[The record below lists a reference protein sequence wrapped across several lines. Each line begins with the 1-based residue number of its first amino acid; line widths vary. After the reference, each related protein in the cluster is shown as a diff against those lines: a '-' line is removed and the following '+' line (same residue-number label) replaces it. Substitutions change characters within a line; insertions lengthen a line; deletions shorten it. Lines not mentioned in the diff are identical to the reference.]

1 LFHRFSE
8 FVLEYAALEG
18 HIREVHGRASRR
30 DAGAMEL
37 LLAMSCTSVTT
48 TSFEALR
55 KAKTEIGSGHNSFVY
70 VPESPL
76 AREDASTL
84 PLGRV
89 KLRYGPTSQCHT
101 RRRTGVSGR
110 VGDGWWFKPR
120 FGG

>member
-1 LFHRFSE
+1 
-8 FVLEYAALEG
+8 
-18 HIREVHGRASRR
+18 
-30 DAGAMEL
+30 
-37 LLAMSCTSVTT
+37 SCTSVTT

-120 FGG
+120 FGGCRIARHRRRCRRDRYCRLDPNPCGIERRGWV